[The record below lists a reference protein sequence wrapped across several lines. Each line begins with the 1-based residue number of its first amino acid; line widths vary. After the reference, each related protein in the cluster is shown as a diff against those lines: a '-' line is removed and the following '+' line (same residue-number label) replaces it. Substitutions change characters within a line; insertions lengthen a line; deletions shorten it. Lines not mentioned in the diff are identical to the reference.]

1 MIYALVVLAVV
12 LFVLWLLLH
21 AAGSL
26 INLLWIVMIALIGLW
41 LFGFER
47 KTSSRPQ
54 RSA

>member
-21 AAGSL
+21 AAGGL
-26 INLLWIVMIALIGLW
+26 INLLWIVMIVLIGLW

-47 KTSSRPQ
+47 KTRFPPQ